1 MAPAMT
7 CVRNTYD
14 RQGKWLR
21 WEWDTHGL
29 SMPLACGYSAI
40 LMGNGLEE
48 NYAIAVEEGTSV
60 AAGTSAGAGTG
71 E

>member
-1 MAPAMT
+1 ME
-7 CVRNTYD
+7 VF
-14 RQGKWLR
+14 
-21 WEWDTHGL
+21 THGL

-40 LMGNGLEE
+40 LMGTGLEE